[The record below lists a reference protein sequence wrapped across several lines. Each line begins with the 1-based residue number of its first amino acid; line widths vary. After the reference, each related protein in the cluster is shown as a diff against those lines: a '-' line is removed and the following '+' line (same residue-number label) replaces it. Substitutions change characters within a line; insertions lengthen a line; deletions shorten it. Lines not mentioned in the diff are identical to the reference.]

1 MNKQQFKKAV
11 EAVGASMCDEMM
23 TVYYNVEGA
32 DRDKISMAVAKV
44 LGATGAAKANANRF
58 FDRGR
63 KGFANPEEYKQAKA
77 EFFKKLFEKIRKDF
91 NEEISAAL
99 KLFNEAVPQA
109 AKDANKAN
117 A

>member
-32 DRDKISMAVAKV
+32 DRDKISVAVAKV

-58 FDRGR
+58 FDRGV
-63 KGFANPEEYKQAKA
+63 KGFANVEEYKKAKG

-99 KLFNEAVPQA
+99 KLFNEAVPQSV
-109 AKDANKAN
+109 KEANKVN

>member
-32 DRDKISMAVAKV
+32 DRDKISVAVAKV

-58 FDRGR
+58 FDRGQGLR
-63 KGFANPEEYKQAKA
+63 QSGGVHESEGGILQEAFRQDPQGLQRRDLRSSE
-77 EFFKKLFEKIRKDF
+77 
-91 NEEISAAL
+91 AL
-99 KLFNEAVPQA
+99 Q
-109 AKDANKAN
+109 
-117 A
+117 